1 MSEVKEVKEVKERI
15 LVSDF
20 VNRYNKLESEQ
31 LKNKYVKEHIKTTYA
46 PLLSKM
52 QILNMMNEKSVVDD
66 GDVKYIDM
74 CTSKLNL
81 NMAILVLYTNI
92 TPDKKENEDGTTT
105 PLTWD
110 AYDKLKSNGLLEK
123 IIEYIGE
130 DIGELLSV
138 QKDILDTWYLKNK
151 STEAYVNDLVETASR
166 KFGVVAGVGMEKLA
180 DVLSDEKKMDK
191 IMSALDKMLKKIK

>member
-1 MSEVKEVKEVKERI
+1 MSEVKEVKERI
-15 LVSDF
+15 LVSEF
-20 VNRYNKLESEQ
+20 VNRYNKLDSEQ

-92 TPDKKENEDGTTT
+92 TPDKKENEDGSTTS
-105 PLTWD
+105 LTWD

-166 KFGVVAGVGMEKLA
+166 KFGVVAGAGMDKLA
-180 DVLSDEKKMDK
+180 EVLGDEKKMNK
-191 IMSALDKMLKKIK
+191 VMSALDKVVKKIK

>member
-31 LKNKYVKEHIKTTYA
+31 LKNKYVKEHIKTTYV

-52 QILNMMNEKSVVDD
+52 TILNMMHDKSVVKDD
-66 GDVKYIDM
+66 VPYVDM
-74 CTSKLNL
+74 VTSKLNL
-81 NMAILVLYTNI
+81 NMAILVLYTDI
-92 TPDKKENEDGTTT
+92 TPDKKENEDGSTT

-180 DVLSDEKKMDK
+180 DVLSDEKKMNT

>member
-1 MSEVKEVKEVKERI
+1 MSEIKEVKERV

-31 LKNKYVKEHIKTTYA
+31 LKNKYVKEHIKTTYV

-52 QILNMMNEKSVVDD
+52 TILNMMHDKSVVKDD
-66 GDVKYIDM
+66 VPYVDM
-74 CTSKLNL
+74 VTSKLNL
-81 NMAILVLYTNI
+81 NMSILVLYTDI
-92 TPDKKENEDGTTT
+92 EPDKKENEDGSTTS
-105 PLTWD
+105 LTWD

-151 STEAYVNDLVETASR
+151 STEA
-166 KFGVVAGVGMEKLA
+166 
-180 DVLSDEKKMDK
+180 
-191 IMSALDKMLKKIK
+191 